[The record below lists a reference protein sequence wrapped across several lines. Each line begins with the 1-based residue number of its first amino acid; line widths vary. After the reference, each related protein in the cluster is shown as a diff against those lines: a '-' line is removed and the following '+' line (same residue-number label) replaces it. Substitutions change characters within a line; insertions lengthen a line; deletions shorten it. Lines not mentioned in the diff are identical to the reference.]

1 MEQLH
6 GIAVINKA
14 KGITSAKA
22 ISSLKRLGQKKI
34 GHAGTL
40 DPMATGVLL
49 VLLGK
54 ATKISN
60 YLLEGGLKVY
70 EGELLLGTV
79 TDTWDIEGKVLEN
92 NDYSHVTKEMI
103 EKEVENWLH
112 STSQIVPPYSAAK
125 HNGKAL
131 YSLARE
137 GKEVPVKIKEIKISQ
152 AEILSLEFPY
162 LRFRVE
168 CSSGTYI
175 RSLAHSLGSRLSC
188 GACLSKLTRTYS
200 HPFGIEKA
208 CEISDLEKDP
218 EVLKKAV
225 QPISAALLH
234 WKIITTNE
242 DISDDIQFGK
252 AIAHQRLLDTNLVDF
267 EADFGQKAL
276 FLDPD
281 SNELALMEA
290 RYQEGEAKP
299 VWTILRGLWTA

>member
-6 GIAVINKA
+6 GIAVINKQ

-22 ISSLKRLGQKKI
+22 ISLLKRLGQKKI

-60 YLLEGGLKVY
+60 YLLEGGTKVY
-70 EGELLLGTV
+70 EGEILLGTQ
-79 TDTWDIEGKVLEN
+79 TDTWDIEGKIVEEK
-92 NDYSHVTKEMI
+92 DYSHVTKEML

-112 STSQIVPPYSAAK
+112 TTSQIVPPYSAAK
-125 HNGKAL
+125 HQGKAL

-152 AEILSLEFPY
+152 AQILSLDLPY

-175 RSLAHSLGSRLSC
+175 RSLAHSLGQRLSC
-188 GACLSKLTRTYS
+188 NACLSELTRTYS

-208 CEISDLEKDP
+208 CDISELEKDP
-218 EVLKKAV
+218 ESLRKAV
-225 QPISAALLH
+225 QPLSNALLS
-234 WKIITTNE
+234 WKIISCNE

-252 AIAHQRLLDTNLVDF
+252 AIAHQRLLDNQLIDF
-267 EADFGQKAL
+267 EAEFGQKAL
-276 FLDPD
+276 FKDAENND
-281 SNELALMEA
+281 LALMEA
-290 RYQEGEAKP
+290 RYCEGHAKP
-299 VWTILRGLWTA
+299 VWTILRGLWQ

>member
-6 GIAVINKA
+6 GIAVINKSQ
-14 KGITSAKA
+14 GITSAKA
-22 ISSLKRLGQKKI
+22 ISILKRLGQKKI

-60 YLLEGGLKVY
+60 YLLEGGTKIY
-70 EGELLLGTV
+70 EGELKLGV
-79 TDTWDIEGKVLEN
+79 QTDTWDIEGKVVEEK
-92 NDYSHVTKEMI
+92 DYSHVSQEML
-103 EKEVENWLH
+103 EKEVENWLY
-112 STSQIVPPYSAAK
+112 STSQIVPPFSAAK
-125 HNGKAL
+125 HKGKPL

-152 AEILSLEFPY
+152 AQILSLELPY

-188 GACLSKLTRTYS
+188 NACLSKLTRTYS

-218 EVLKKAV
+218 ELLRKAV
-225 QPISAALLH
+225 QPISKALLH
-234 WKIITTNE
+234 WKIIDVNE
-242 DISDDIQFGK
+242 EISEDIQFGK
-252 AIAHQRLLDTNLVDF
+252 TIAHQRLLDTNLVDF
-267 EADFGQKAL
+267 EAEFGQKAL
-276 FLDPD
+276 FQSSDN
-281 SNELALMEA
+281 NELALMEA
-290 RYQEGEAKP
+290 RYEEGHAKP
-299 VWTILRGLWTA
+299 VWTILRGLWH